1 MVDRD
6 NSRSLREIATFE
18 LVKRG
23 YDPARV
29 DAFLEELETAF
40 SQLEDE
46 LEQRSLQ
53 IAALERALSESAGT
67 LADKSL
73 AQAEE
78 KAEEILT
85 SALQES
91 AKILDQAEIE
101 AIRIS
106 GEAWASAREHQR
118 ASSSKD
124 IHEKSARE
132 AGIYKAKAEKEAT
145 ALIAQARAEAQEII
159 DQAHSEAQRAK
170 AALDAEAKRLQAEAA
185 EEAAR
190 LKAEAE
196 ERAKAEAEELKAA
209 AEAEAE
215 ALKEAARAREQEDRD
230 AAEASPG
237 DMKSAAIISIVPNDE
252 FDDDED
258 FNEDVDLPSAKDF
271 DWSAARAAVLAAK
284 DDPLDEVVELDHAA
298 DVDEKPAGRSE
309 MTRYEKQTRKLPR
322 SGEESGSL
330 DDLRKLRKG
339 RGRRKKSS

>member
-1 MVDRD
+1 MVDKD

-46 LEQRSLQ
+46 LERRSLQ
-53 IAALERALSESAGT
+53 IGALEKALSKASGT

-101 AIRIS
+101 AIRVS

-118 ASSSKD
+118 GSSSKD

-159 DQAHSEAQRAK
+159 DQAHSEAQQAK
-170 AALDAEAKRLQAEAA
+170 AALDAEAKRLRAEAA
-185 EEAAR
+185 AEATR
-190 LKAEAE
+190 LTAEAE
-196 ERAKAEAEELKAA
+196 ERAKAEAQELKAA

-215 ALKEAARAREQEDRD
+215 ALKEAARAREQEDRE

-237 DMKSAAIISIVPNDE
+237 DTKSAAIISIVPNDE
-252 FDDDED
+252 SDDDD
-258 FNEDVDLPSAKDF
+258 FDEGEDLPSAKDF

-284 DDPLDEVVELDHAA
+284 EDPLDEVVELEHAA
-298 DVDEKPAGRSE
+298 GVDDEPTARSE